1 MRQEVVAMASRE
13 AGRETRRPWSPW
25 RRWGYLAALAAVAA
39 LAAAGCSGTSPGPS
53 ASPTAP
59 PATAP
64 PTTALTAC
72 IENGLTAQCGTVRVP
87 QDWAHPD
94 GPAMFLK
101 VVVLPATAVG
111 HSAGALFYLAG
122 TGGQAAGDGNAVENG
137 MTWAQQAFWPLNLT
151 RDLVFVQQRGTAG
164 SGLETCPGLST
175 WPASQADINAAVR
188 RCLASASRD
197 PRHDTTA
204 AAVLDL
210 DQVRKALGYDRINL
224 YGVSYGVTTGLA
236 YLQRFSG
243 HVRAAV
249 LDSGSLLSVPLE
261 QQAAVHAQQAFD
273 QLASRCAATPSCA
286 RSYSPAA
293 DLAATLAHVA
303 AHPAKVTVPGPDGG
317 GQTVTV
323 TVNGVLNV
331 VEGQLASTQTAVK
344 LPAQLHLMARGE
356 WPAAIASLGLTTAS
370 LPGDSTALQ
379 GVTIGCGDTWNA
391 MDPATIGKQGPS
403 VFAPMSV
410 ATAEYTRALCATWP
424 HDPGVSGVVRSTVP
438 VVFLNGTADPVD
450 PPANVAGAT
459 ATMPN
464 ALLVAVPGIAHFTL
478 NWNPSPGCLVAASN
492 AFLQAGRPAS
502 PAAWAACTDALAAQ
516 ARVLPAP

>member
-1 MRQEVVAMASRE
+1 MTSRQSDRMASRP
-13 AGRETRRPWSPW
+13 RVSW
-25 RRWGYLAALAAVAA
+25 RRRSWAALLVVAA
-39 LAAAGCSGTSPGPS
+39 LAAAGCSGTSPRPAASPS
-53 ASPTAP
+53 A
-59 PATAP
+59 
-64 PTTALTAC
+64 PTTTLTAC
-72 IENGLTAQCGTVRVP
+72 VKNGLTAQCGTVLVP
-87 QDWAHPD
+87 QDWAHPA
-94 GPAMFLK
+94 GPSMSLQ
-101 VVVLPATAVG
+101 VVVLPSTAVG
-111 HSAGALFYLAG
+111 HSTGALFYLAG

-137 MTWAQQAFWPLNLT
+137 MTWAEQAFQQLNLT

-175 WPASQADINAAVR
+175 WPASQSDINAAVH

-197 PRHDTTA
+197 PRHDSTA
-204 AAVLDL
+204 AAALDL
-210 DQVRKALGYDRINL
+210 DQVRKSLGYDKVDL
-224 YGVSYGVTTGLA
+224 YGVSYGVTMGLA

-286 RSYSPAA
+286 RSYRPAA
-293 DLAATLAHVA
+293 DLAATLAHVT

-317 GQTVTV
+317 GGQTVTV
-323 TVNGVLNV
+323 TGNAVLNV
-331 VEGQLASTQTAVK
+331 VEQQLASIQTAVR

-370 LPGDSTALQ
+370 LPGNSTALQ
-379 GVTIGCGDTWNA
+379 GITIGCGDTWNA
-391 MDPATIGKQGPS
+391 MNPATIPGPS
-403 VFAPMSV
+403 VFTSMHV
-410 ATAEYTRALCATWP
+410 ANAEYMRALCATWP
-424 HDPGVSGVVRSTVP
+424 HDAGVSGVMRSDVP

-478 NWNPSPGCLVAASN
+478 NWNPDPGCLLGASN

-502 PAAWAACTDALAAQ
+502 PAAWAACTNALAAQ
-516 ARVLPAP
+516 ALVLPVP